1 MTKRELVIAAF
12 EAMRDD
18 YPALT
23 TTLGTVEKTLEVL
36 CGVAA
41 AELRGSAA
49 AGHRQAQGE
58 NHCRPEGP
66 ESPNRRVCGHSGG
79 KKGALCGLQGTE
91 RGAEAV
97 GREFSRVSKLT
108 QKQGEKMKKR
118 FGKNRKCRW

>member
-41 AELRGSAA
+41 AELLGGGEVPLPGHHRG
-49 AGHRQAQGE
+49 
-58 NHCRPEGP
+58 GP
-66 ESPNRRVCGHSGG
+66 EYDGVRRDHRNGV
-79 KKGALCGLQGTE
+79 
-91 RGAEAV
+91 
-97 GREFSRVSKLT
+97 
-108 QKQGEKMKKR
+108 
-118 FGKNRKCRW
+118 

>member
-41 AELRGSAA
+41 SELLGGGEVPLPGIGKLKAKKAA
-49 AGHRQAQGE
+49 ARKGRNPQTGE
-58 NHCRPEGP
+58 AMDIPA
-66 ESPNRRVCGHSGG
+66 G
-79 KKGALCGLQGTE
+79 KKVQFVPGKELKNAL
-91 RGAEAV
+91 
-97 GREFSRVSKLT
+97 
-108 QKQGEKMKKR
+108 KR
-118 FGKNRKCRW
+118 

>member
-41 AELRGSAA
+41 
-49 AGHRQAQGE
+49 GE
-58 NHCRPEGP
+58 NHCRPAGP
-66 ESPNRRVCGHSGG
+66 ESPNRRGWGHSGG